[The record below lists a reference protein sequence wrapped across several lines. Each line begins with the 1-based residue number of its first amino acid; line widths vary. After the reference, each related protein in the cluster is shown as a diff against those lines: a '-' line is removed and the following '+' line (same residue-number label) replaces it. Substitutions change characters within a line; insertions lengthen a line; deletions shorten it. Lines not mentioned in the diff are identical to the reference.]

1 MTNKLNPNPLHFFN
15 SATAED
21 VLTLNIMDAIGADF
35 FGGGITAKM
44 VTDAIAQAGHFESIT
59 LSINS
64 PGGDLFEGV
73 AIHNVL
79 KASGKPVNVEIIGLA
94 ASAASLIAMA
104 GGNIVAMPGSV
115 MMVHE
120 AMAFCQ
126 GYSADMTKMAAVLDT
141 VTSSAADLYVAKTK
155 LSKTKVMALMEAETW
170 MEPKEAVELGFADE
184 VGSSKKAKAAA
195 TNSFDLSLFRNVPKD
210 LKVELV
216 AEPEP
221 VVDDPLIGIL
231 RHRLEMLRA

>member
-1 MTNKLNPNPLHFFN
+1 
-15 SATAED
+15 
-21 VLTLNIMDAIGADF
+21 
-35 FGGGITAKM
+35 
-44 VTDAIAQAGHFESIT
+44 
-59 LSINS
+59 
-64 PGGDLFEGV
+64 
-73 AIHNVL
+73 
-79 KASGKPVNVEIIGLA
+79 
-94 ASAASLIAMA
+94 
-104 GGNIVAMPGSV
+104 
-115 MMVHE
+115 
-120 AMAFCQ
+120 
-126 GYSADMTKMAAVLDT
+126 
-141 VTSSAADLYVAKTK
+141 VAKTK